1 MTVEQFKRKVS
12 QYASEGRRFLFM
24 VDFEKQK
31 PLVCLLHEAANL
43 GIWYDVRGVS
53 NVDKIVAG
61 NRRVDLTAYPIA
73 KDEFR
78 RKFDQ
83 VVYNQDRGNSYL
95 LNLTFR
101 TPIDISLTLRE
112 IFAVSQAPYKL
123 LYDENF
129 VVFSPECFVKII
141 DGRIYTF
148 PMKGTINASVDNAAN
163 VLIGNKKEEYEHNTI
178 VDLMR
183 NDLSMVSTNVEVLKY
198 RYIETINTHKSQIL
212 QTSSEIA
219 GILPTDWRAN
229 LGEIILRLLPAGSIS
244 GAPKEKTV
252 EIIQEVEGQPRGY
265 YTGVFG
271 IFDGASLDTAVMIR
285 FIEQSDG
292 EMFFRSG
299 GGITA
304 LSCADDEYQEL
315 LEKIY
320 VPTV

>member
-1 MTVEQFKRKVS
+1 M
-12 QYASEGRRFLFM
+12 
-24 VDFEKQK
+24 
-31 PLVCLLHEAANL
+31 
-43 GIWYDVRGVS
+43 
-53 NVDKIVAG
+53 
-61 NRRVDLTAYPIA
+61 
-73 KDEFR
+73 
-78 RKFDQ
+78 
-83 VVYNQDRGNSYL
+83 
-95 LNLTFR
+95 NLTFR
-101 TPIDISLTLRE
+101 TPIDINLTLRE

-183 NDLSMVSTNVEVLKY
+183 NDLSMVSIDVEVLKY

-219 GILPTDWRAN
+219 GVLPTDWRAN
-229 LGEIILRLLPAGSIS
+229 LGEVILRLLPAGSIS

>member
-1 MTVEQFKRKVS
+1 M
-12 QYASEGRRFLFM
+12 
-24 VDFEKQK
+24 
-31 PLVCLLHEAANL
+31 
-43 GIWYDVRGVS
+43 
-53 NVDKIVAG
+53 
-61 NRRVDLTAYPIA
+61 
-73 KDEFR
+73 
-78 RKFDQ
+78 
-83 VVYNQDRGNSYL
+83 
-95 LNLTFR
+95 
-101 TPIDISLTLRE
+101 
-112 IFAVSQAPYKL
+112 
-123 LYDENF
+123 
-129 VVFSPECFVKII
+129 
-141 DGRIYTF
+141 
-148 PMKGTINASVDNAAN
+148 
-163 VLIGNKKEEYEHNTI
+163 
-178 VDLMR
+178 
-183 NDLSMVSTNVEVLKY
+183 KY

-219 GILPTDWRAN
+219 GVLPTDWRAN

-292 EMFFRSG
+292 KMFFRSG